1 MSKQTVGE
9 YQTLPLL
16 PLRDVVIF
24 PGMMMPFV
32 VGRPRSVAALERAM
46 ESGKRLFLAAQ
57 RDAEIDDPE
66 ANEVYGLGT
75 IAIIVQS
82 LKQPNGNI
90 RVLVEGVQRA
100 RAIEFTEEETFHEV
114 VVKPLV
120 PAEPGAGV
128 HTRTKKLTRLFE
140 KYVKLSANLPHEAML
155 AAVKKD
161 DPSRLADTVGAH
173 LNVDLHAK
181 QELLEIVDIE
191 ARLDK
196 LIEVVTFE
204 IEKLRVDRKIQGQVK
219 KQMEQAQKEYYL
231 NEKMKAIQRELGRK
245 DGKGSEVDQLR
256 DRMAKSRMPAEV
268 TEKAEQ
274 ELERLEAMPPMSAEA
289 TVSRNYIDWL
299 VSVPWFRRTRENT
312 DLALAADIL
321 NEDHYGLEKIKE
333 RITEFLAVRQLVDR
347 MKGSILC
354 FVGAPG
360 VGKSSLGRS
369 IARATGREFVR
380 LSLGGVRDEAEVRG
394 HRRTYIGAFPG
405 QIMQRMKAAGVINPV
420 FLLDEVD
427 KMSMDFR
434 GDPSSALME
443 VLDPDQNNEFVD
455 HYLDAE
461 YDLSHVMFIAT
472 ANVLHTIPAPL
483 QDRMEIIRL
492 SGYTQREKAEIA
504 RRHLVSKQIA
514 YHGLRDTQLE
524 ITDDALERVIE
535 EYTREAG
542 VRNLEREI
550 ARVARKGARELIE
563 QYSTEIAKATEEAAV
578 LQDEERALAVADD
591 GIESPQPLEAI
602 GDDEIDAADEI
613 EGSPLESADD
623 YDDEDAAD
631 DYIDDQFDV
640 ESDEFAGIGD
650 TYDEPGEEEEEE
662 EELDAVIEAR
672 NPMDRT
678 MPNRTPVADA
688 IPEDA
693 RIVVDADTLEDYLGV
708 PRFKRR
714 QMEEKAEVGLVAGLA
729 WTERGGEILSTEAT
743 LMPGKG
749 KLSLTGQLGDVMQ
762 ESGQAAMSYVR
773 SRAAMFNLDKEFHE
787 KNDIHLHVPEG
798 AIPKD
803 GPSAGITLA
812 TAIVSA
818 ITGIPVRNDLA
829 MTGEITLRGK
839 VLPIGGLKEKVLAAH
854 RAGMTQL
861 IMPQEN
867 KKDLSDV
874 PEEVLEDLTIHF
886 VADMDEVLR
895 IALVSPLTPLSD
907 GEEGGLPPGGQQP
920 DDSVQP
926 PLTH

>member
-1 MSKQTVGE
+1 MSERTVGE

-46 ESGKRLFLAAQ
+46 EGGKRLFLAAQ

-100 RAIEFTEEETFHEV
+100 RAIEFTEEDTFHEV

-120 PAEPGAGV
+120 PAEPGHSV
-128 HTRTKKLTRLFE
+128 HSKTKKLTRLFE

-161 DPSRLADTVGAH
+161 DPGRLADTIGAH
-173 LNVDLHAK
+173 LNVDLSAK
-181 QELLEIVDIE
+181 QDLLEVVDIE

-204 IEKLRVDRKIQGQVK
+204 IEKLRVDKKIQGQVK

-256 DRMAKSRMPAEV
+256 DKMSKARMPVEV
-268 TEKAEQ
+268 TEKAKQ

-299 VSVPWFRRTRENT
+299 VSVPWFRRTRENN
-312 DLALAADIL
+312 DLSLATDIL
-321 NEDHYGLEKIKE
+321 NEDHFGLEKIKE
-333 RITEFLAVRQLVDR
+333 RIVEFLAVRQLVDQ

-380 LSLGGVRDEAEVRG
+380 LSLGGVRDEAEIRG

-443 VLDPDQNNEFVD
+443 VLDPEQNNAFVD
-455 HYLDAE
+455 HYLDVE
-461 YDLSHVMFIAT
+461 YDLSNVMFIAT
-472 ANVLHTIPAPL
+472 ANVQHTIPAPL

-492 SGYTQREKAEIA
+492 SGYTQREKLEIA
-504 RRHLVSKQIA
+504 RRHLINKQVA
-514 YHGLRDTQLE
+514 YHGLREHQLD
-524 ITDDALERVIE
+524 ITDDALERLIE

-542 VRNLEREI
+542 VRTLEREV
-550 ARVARKGARELIE
+550 ARVARKGARELVDRYSE
-563 QYSTEIAKATEEAAV
+563 QIAKAAEEAAA
-578 LQDEERALAVADD
+578 LEDEERAEAAAGESLASMDAISDLRD
-591 GIESPQPLEAI
+591 EPEDALEAK
-602 GDDEIDAADEI
+602 DDV
-613 EGSPLESADD
+613 DD
-623 YDDEDAAD
+623 LAAD
-631 DYIDDQFDV
+631 DDDFGDGFDIDNM
-640 ESDEFAGIGD
+640 DEFDLENFDLGTED
-650 TYDEPGEEEEEE
+650 EEEE
-662 EELDAVIEAR
+662 EELGAVIEAR
-672 NPMDRT
+672 NPMERV
-678 MPNRTPVADA
+678 MPNRTALAEA
-688 IPEDA
+688 IPADTI
-693 RIVVDADTLEDYLGV
+693 IVVDSAKVEEYLGV

-714 QMEEKAEVGLVAGLA
+714 QKEEKAEVGLVAGLA
-729 WTERGGEILSTEAT
+729 WTERGGEILSIEAT

-762 ESGQAAMSYVR
+762 ESGQAALSYVR
-773 SRAAMFNLDKEFHE
+773 SRTGSLDVEKDFHE
-787 KNDIHLHVPEG
+787 KFDIHLHVPEG

-812 TAIVSA
+812 TAVVSA
-818 ITGIPVRNDLA
+818 LTGIPVRHDVA

-854 RAGMTQL
+854 RVGLTTV
-861 IMPQEN
+861 IMPAEN
-867 KKDLSDV
+867 EKDLKDV

-886 VADMDEVLR
+886 VDTMDEVLR
-895 IALVSPLTPLSD
+895 IALVSPLTPASE
-907 GEEGGLPPGGQQP
+907 GEEGDLPPAGQKA
-920 DDSVQP
+920 DENIQP